1 MPSAFGVISSRSD
14 FFSKMGKVAGGQ
26 HFQHPLKKLEVH
38 WVQLEDVIPFPK
50 TASLSFCNDP
60 MTSSFDTV
68 MDTELT
74 VY

>member
-14 FFSKMGKVAGGQ
+14 LFFQDGQ
-26 HFQHPLKKLEVH
+26 GSWWSALSAPSKKLKVH
-38 WVQLEDVIPFPK
+38 WVQPEDVIPFPK

-60 MTSSFDTV
+60 MTSSFDTM